1 MTGPSHCLVSFRG
14 LEAPAWVLE
23 AIRDGRVP
31 GVCLFA
37 FNFRDL
43 GQFQALTASLHEAA
57 REGGQPPP
65 LVAIDQEGGQLM
77 AVGGGATELPGNMAL
92 GATRSPALARTAGRI
107 LGAELAALGVNVNLA
122 PVLDLATRPA
132 NPVVGLRSFG
142 DDPDLV
148 AALGA
153 AMVEGMQGA
162 GVLACAKHFPGHG
175 DTDVDSHHAA
185 PTVDRTLAELM
196 GLEVRPFR
204 SAFDAGLAAV
214 MTAHVRYPALE
225 DAPATFSAAVNRGL
239 LRERLGFDGLI
250 LTDALDM
257 HALNGVPGPRRARL
271 ALQAG
276 ADLAVLGHLPGQER
290 IVAGLAGL
298 ASPGSRRR
306 VAAARARLAGSGPQP
321 VDPARDWAEHAL
333 RAKEIARAA
342 VTVVSGAGELPLAL
356 RPDDRLCVVT
366 VAAGNLTP
374 AETAAGGGVTLA
386 DQVARRHPHLAAIG
400 FAHGERRE
408 EAIGHVLGACEGAH
422 TVVLATVDAVSDPAQ
437 RRLFDALR
445 EHGHRPVVVALR
457 SPLDALA
464 LEGAR
469 AALCCYGRRADQTE
483 AAVAVLFGEAEA
495 KGTLPVGRRAQ
506 PPAVGVRP

>member
-23 AIRDGRVP
+23 AISDGRVP

-57 REGGQPPP
+57 REGGQPAP

-77 AVGGGATELPGNMAL
+77 AVAGGATELPGNMAL
-92 GATRSPALARTAGRI
+92 GATRSPALARAAGRI
-107 LGAELAALGVNVNLA
+107 LGAELSALGVNLNLA
-122 PVLDLATRPA
+122 PVLDLATRPE

-175 DTDVDSHHAA
+175 DTAVDSHHGA
-185 PTVDRTLAELM
+185 PSVDRSLGDLM

-276 ADLAVLGHLPGQER
+276 ADLAVLGHLADQER

-298 ASPGSRRR
+298 APAASRRR
-306 VAAARARLAGSGPQP
+306 VDEARARLAGTGPRS
-321 VDPARDWAEHAL
+321 VDPASDWAEHAL
-333 RAKEIARAA
+333 KAREIARAA
-342 VTVVSGAGELPLAL
+342 VTVVAGAGQLPLAL
-356 RPDDRLCVVT
+356 RADERLCVVT
-366 VAAGNLTP
+366 VSADNLTP
-374 AETAAGGGVTLA
+374 AETAAGGDAPLA
-386 DQVARRHPHLAAIG
+386 DQVARRHPHLTAVSL
-400 FAHGERRE
+400 AHGERRE
-408 EAIGHVLGACEGAH
+408 ESFRYVLDACRGAAA
-422 TVVLATVDAVSDPAQ
+422 VLLATVDAASDPAQ
-437 RRLFDALR
+437 RRVFDALLER
-445 EHGHRPVVVALR
+445 GQRPVVLALR
-457 SPLDALA
+457 SPMDALA

-469 AALCCYGRRADQTE
+469 AALCSYGRRPDQTE

-495 KGTLPVGRRAQ
+495 KGTLPIGRRAS
-506 PPAVGVRP
+506 PPTVGGRP